1 MSDQLNLEVVTP
13 HRTVLVEDVDSVTL
27 PGIEGELGILP
38 EHIPLLTTLDTG
50 IMSYS
55 SNGKTQAI
63 AVHWGYA
70 QVEGES
76 VRVLAEL
83 AETASE
89 IDLQRAKEAETKA
102 KEYLVSGKTETDWK
116 AEENRQKKYESKL
129 KRSIVRQTVAQSQ
142 LPAKL
147 SFNKFENFH
156 FQNSINLLLA
166 FN

>member
-38 EHIPLLTTLDTG
+38 DHIPLLTTLDTG

-55 SNGKTQAI
+55 SNGKIQAI

-83 AETASE
+83 AETAAE
-89 IDLQRAKEAETKA
+89 IDLKRAKEAETKA
-102 KEYLVSGKTETDWK
+102 NEYLVSGKTENDWK

-129 KRSIVRQTVAQSQ
+129 KRSIVRQTVAQS
-142 LPAKL
+142 
-147 SFNKFENFH
+147 H
-156 FQNSINLLLA
+156 
-166 FN
+166 